1 MLVLR
6 GERQRSEQRDAL
18 SDSLSFKYEQ
28 LLLLS
33 VVQTS
38 AGEQERVFKIE
49 QKY

>member
-18 SDSLSFKYEQ
+18 SDSLGFKYEQ

-33 VVQTS
+33 VQTS
-38 AGEQERVFKIE
+38 VGEQERVFKIE
-49 QKY
+49 QEY